1 MEDKAIPVEARI
13 LRLWRD
19 TLEAE
24 NWSIE
29 NEGEGHIADRSWG
42 GVSLLDRVVASIEGY
57 LIEHDADW
65 PKEDWEE

>member
-1 MEDKAIPVEARI
+1 MENKPIAINASE

-42 GVSLLDRVVASIEGY
+42 GVSLLDRIVAAIESH
-57 LIEHDADW
+57 LIAHDADW
-65 PKEDWEE
+65 PKEEWEE